1 VRIAARLKRL
11 EQGRGTDGCG
21 PDCPPQAVVVYH
33 QDGFDGEPTLAEGQR
48 PPAPCRRCGRPAR
61 VVGLVLIYD
70 PDFFHKPERV
80 RNRAPEQTTTAGPVD
95 TKLP

>member
-1 VRIAARLKRL
+1 MRLTARLQRL
-11 EQGRGTDGCG
+11 ERATAADGCG

-33 QDGFDGEPTLAEGQR
+33 QDGFDGEPTLDEGQR

-80 RNRAPEQTTTAGPVD
+80 RNRATEHTMTAGPLE
-95 TKLP
+95 T

>member
-1 VRIAARLKRL
+1 M
-11 EQGRGTDGCG
+11 
-21 PDCPPQAVVVYH
+21 VYH
-33 QDGFDGEPTLAEGQR
+33 QDGFGGEPTLDREQR

-61 VVGLVLIYD
+61 VQEMVLIYD

-80 RNRAPEQTTTAGPVD
+80 RNRATEQTTTAGPVD